1 MSDSTPHPT
10 DLHTGLSMAAME
22 LSTVAHK
29 IQFVTGMDCGH
40 ACEIAS
46 CPVHNFTATEVCDLI
61 AEAQRLLRSMVTVL
75 CDHHE
80 IDLSDLFK
88 GGGS

>member
-1 MSDSTPHPT
+1 MSDSPDMHT
-10 DLHTGLSMAAME
+10 DLSVAAME

-29 IQFVTGMDCGH
+29 IQFVAGMDCGH
-40 ACEIAS
+40 ACEDES
-46 CPVHNFTATEVCDLI
+46 CPVHRFTAIEVCDLV
-61 AEAQRLLRSMVTVL
+61 AEAHRLLHNMVTAL